1 MYPNFVI
8 IRDEHLSG
16 KRCNLWALT
25 TIMEMSGN
33 SATFREVSE
42 KIFFEKVVVH
52 CYLYFLGYTSV

>member
-42 KIFFEKVVVH
+42 KIFFEKV
-52 CYLYFLGYTSV
+52 